1 MPFSESP
8 APIAT
13 RRSAVEPKVWD
24 FVAVALVLGFIVFLA
39 QTSASLVE
47 PLSELKIAPVSL
59 DPENLP
65 GYAARTTLRMLA
77 ALTLSLLFTFTYATV
92 AAKNR
97 RAELL
102 MIPLL
107 DILQSVPI
115 LGFISITVVFFM
127 SLAPGRVLG
136 AEFAAVFAIFTS
148 QAWNMAFS
156 FFQSLRT
163 VPHDLDEAARSMRL
177 SAWMKF
183 WRLEVPFAIPGLV
196 WNMMMS
202 MSGGWFFVVASEAIS
217 VGNTTVM
224 LPGIGSYIALAI
236 EQRNL
241 SAIFWAIGSMAVV
254 ILIYDQLLFRPLVA
268 WADRFRP
275 EQQSGAEPPTSWVL
289 TAFRRSRLMQRVK
302 EALWGLWDRTS
313 RIARSWSSATKHRRP
328 TMPQHMADGI
338 WFAIMLGIIIY
349 TLGAVVT
356 FVAPAIDHR
365 EIARVVGLAFVTLI
379 RVVILIAIA
388 SLIWVPVGIL
398 IGLRPNLTRVVQP
411 VAQFLAAFPANL
423 FFPLAV
429 VSIVTLKLNPDIWL
443 SPLMILGTQWYILFN
458 VIAGAAVIPREFLDV
473 GASFQ
478 VGGWH
483 WWRNIVLPAVFP
495 YYLTGAITASG
506 GSLNASIVAEAVSW
520 GDTKLAAHGIGA
532 YIADA
537 TAKGDFQ
544 RIVLG
549 IAVMSAFV
557 VVLNRLFWR
566 PLYQQAEK
574 RFRLD

>member
-1 MPFSESP
+1 MPFSASP
-8 APIAT
+8 ALIAT
-13 RRSAVEPKVWD
+13 RRPAAERKWD
-24 FVAVALVLGFIVFLA
+24 VFAIILVFGFILFLA
-39 QTSASLVE
+39 QTSASLVG
-47 PLSELKIAPVSL
+47 PLSELKTAPISL
-59 DPENLP
+59 DPDKLP
-65 GYAARTTLRMLA
+65 GYAARTMLRMLA
-77 ALTLSLLFTFTYATV
+77 ALSLSLLFTFSYATL

-102 MIPLL
+102 LIPLL

-115 LGFISITVVFFM
+115 LGFISVTVVFFM

-156 FFQSLRT
+156 LYQSLRT
-163 VPHDLDEAARSMRL
+163 VPLDLDEAARSMRL
-177 SAWMKF
+177 SPWMKF

-202 MSGGWFFVVASEAIS
+202 MSGGWFFVVASEAIG

-236 EQRNL
+236 EQKNL
-241 SAIFWAIGSMAVV
+241 TAIYWAIGTMGIV

-275 EQQSGAEPPTSWVL
+275 EQQSNAEPPASWVL
-289 TAFRRSRLMQRVK
+289 SVFRQSQLARQAIEPLGRL
-302 EALWGLWDRTS
+302 W
-313 RIARSWSSATKHRRP
+313 SATFRL
-328 TMPQHMADGI
+328 TMPRMDISQRRWGPEVPRRVADGI
-338 WFAIMLGIIIY
+338 WLAFVSCVTIY
-349 TLGAVVT
+349 TLWAVAT
-356 FVAPAIDHR
+356 FIAPAIGR
-365 EIARVVGLAFVTLI
+365 QEIAHAVGLAFLTTV
-379 RVVILIAIA
+379 RVVLLIIIA

-398 IGLRPNLTRVVQP
+398 VGLRPGLTRLVQP

-423 FFPLAV
+423 LFPLAV
-429 VSIVTLKLNPDIWL
+429 VSIVTLKLHPDIWL

-458 VIAGAAVIPREFLDV
+458 VIAGAAVIPRELLDV
-473 GASFQ
+473 GANFR
-478 VGGWH
+478 VGGWN
-483 WWRNIVLPAVFP
+483 WWRRIALPAVFP

-520 GDTKLAAHGIGA
+520 GDTRLEAHGIGA
-532 YIADA
+532 YIASA

-566 PLYQQAEK
+566 PLYQQAE
-574 RFRLD
+574 RRYRLD